1 MAFLMFSPPAITI
14 SNLTKSFGNQEVL
27 RNVSFEVPRGQTYCI
42 IGGSGQGKSVLLKHV
57 MRLLVP
63 DSGDIRIDGE
73 SIVGLSGASLDDIRK
88 KMGMVF
94 QESALFDSMTC
105 LENVAFGLTMHR
117 RDLSAGEIE
126 RIAREK
132 IRLVGLNR
140 VETKY
145 PSEISGGMK
154 KRVGIARAI
163 ALEPEILLYDEP
175 TTGLDPVLATSIDEL
190 ILKMKAELHV
200 TSLVI
205 THDMNSAF
213 RIADR
218 ILFLYQG
225 KIHFS
230 GTPLEVRETP
240 DPVLGQFVRGET
252 SGPIPVIA
260 EETGP

>member
-1 MAFLMFSPPAITI
+1 MFSPPAITI

-73 SIVGLSGASLDDIRK
+73 SIFGLSGASLDDIRK

-140 VETKY
+140 VETKC